1 MRQWLDLLAIRD
13 FRNLWISNTLVQVA
27 QAAFPIAI
35 AVVIIDAGGSAAKL
49 GGILA
54 ARIAASTIFGLFG
67 GVWADRAKRK
77 FVMISADSFRGILI
91 FSIAFLPAA
100 TTPTWT
106 YAVIVFLIGIGDSLG
121 GPANNAILPTIIN
134 DEKLQHANVLRGIT
148 YRVSMI
154 LGPVIGGILVALLVA
169 QHAFLVIGAMYVI
182 GTLLLLSINEPPF
195 ERAGTRPTFLADLRE
210 GLKTVWEMP
219 WVAALIAMASVQLI
233 FFLAIESV
241 LLPVITKR
249 EFQTNSVMALALAA
263 FAVGGSISSLV
274 ALKMKPKNPGRVA
287 VLVWGLLVVGFISLA
302 FPINKEFVIAAFF
315 IAGFSIGPWDAFW
328 PSAIQREVPMEK
340 QGRVFAIDQ
349 MGSLGLAPVGM
360 ALVGPVTS
368 ITGER
373 NFILFS
379 IAFHL
384 FICAITLLVPGVAKL
399 KNPSSAKSEQI

>member
-13 FRNLWISNTLVQVA
+13 FRNLWTSNTLVQVA
-27 QAAFPIAI
+27 QSAFPIAI
-35 AVVIIDAGGSAAKL
+35 AVVIIDAGGSTSKL

-77 FVMISADSFRGILI
+77 FVMIAADSFRGISI
-91 FSIAFLPAA
+91 FSIAFLSAA
-100 TTPTWT
+100 TTPAWV
-106 YAVIVFLIGIGDSLG
+106 YALIVFLIGIGDSLG
-121 GPANNAILPTIIN
+121 GPANAAILPTIID

-154 LGPVIGGILVALLVA
+154 LGPVIGGILVAVLKA
-169 QHAFLVIGAMYVI
+169 QHAFFVIGAMYLI
-182 GTLLLLSINEPPF
+182 GTLLLIRIHEKPF
-195 ERAGTRPTFLADLRE
+195 VRSGSTPSFIADLRE
-210 GLKTVWEMP
+210 GIKTVWEMP
-219 WVAALIAMASVQLI
+219 WVGALIAMASVQLI

-274 ALKMKPKNPGRVA
+274 ALKLKPKNPGRVA

-302 FPINKEFVIAAFF
+302 YPINKEFVIASFF

-349 MGSLGLAPVGM
+349 MGSLGLSPIGI
-360 ALVGPVTS
+360 ALVGPVTAL
-368 ITGER
+368 TGER
-373 NFILFS
+373 SFILFS

-399 KNPSSAKSEQI
+399 KTPDSSKSEQK